1 MKIAVLSSGGI
12 DSTVLGFKLAK
23 EGNDVYFVFVKAG
36 HPWEEAELI
45 ALRKILNVTHGQFSK
60 NTYRIQGPKVL
71 SLPMADVYNPKDW
84 SLSGQNVPGYH
95 APDTAV
101 EITGRNIV
109 LLSKTAIYCA
119 LEGIQAIAMGS
130 LSGNPF
136 PDATSEFF
144 KLGSTW
150 FSMGLRKK
158 IEILT
163 PFREL
168 SKTQVIRIGV
178 ELGLPLELTLTCNNP
193 QQVSPGEWIHC
204 GNCNKCAERIHGFKM
219 AGVEDKTHYRLTLNI
234 S

>member
-23 EGNDVYFVFVKAG
+23 EGNEVYFVFVKAG

-45 ALRKILNVTHGQFSK
+45 ALRKILKVIQGQFPEDS
-60 NTYRIQGPKVL
+60 YRVRGPKVL
-71 SLPMADVYNPKDW
+71 SLPMTDVYNPNDW

-95 APDTAV
+95 APDAAV

-119 LEGIQAIAMGS
+119 LEGIQTIAVGS
-130 LSGNPF
+130 LAGNPF
-136 PDATSEFF
+136 PDATPEFF
-144 KLGSTW
+144 KLGSMW

-168 SKTQVIRIGV
+168 SKTQVIQIGA

-193 QQVSPGEWIHC
+193 QLVPPGEWIHC
-204 GNCNKCAERIHGFKM
+204 GNCNKCAERIRGFKT
-219 AGVEDKTHYRLTLNI
+219 AGVEDKTQYRLIRNL
-234 S
+234 